1 MLINPIQPNTQTTM
15 IPMDAFSGQKL
26 ERSQDT
32 PRKVVDRKKE
42 TTSARE
48 EIPREEVEKATEKLN
63 RLMGIIDKRYEFS
76 IHESSQRLT
85 VRIVDQQSGEVLDEI
100 PSKRALELLDTF
112 NEMAGLLFDELV

>member
-1 MLINPIQPNTQTTM
+1 MINPIQPNTQTTM

-32 PRKVVDRKKE
+32 PRNVVDRKKE
-42 TTSARE
+42 TSSARE

-63 RLMGIIDKRYEFS
+63 RLMGIINKRYEFS

-85 VRIVDQQSGEVLDEI
+85 VRIVDQDSGEIIDEV
-100 PSKRALELLDTF
+100 PSKRMLELLESF
-112 NEMAGLLFDELV
+112 NEMAGLLFDRLV